1 MEKGWTLV
9 YSTGNLQRAELIKA
23 MLQENGIEAVVLN
36 KQDSSYAFG
45 DVEVY
50 VTEENQLKANHL
62 IKSNTDE

>member
-9 YSTGNLQRAELIKA
+9 YSSGNVQRAELIKA
-23 MLQENGIEAVVLN
+23 MLIENDIEAVILN

-50 VTEENQLKANHL
+50 VKEEHQLKANHL
-62 IKSNTDE
+62 IKSNTAE